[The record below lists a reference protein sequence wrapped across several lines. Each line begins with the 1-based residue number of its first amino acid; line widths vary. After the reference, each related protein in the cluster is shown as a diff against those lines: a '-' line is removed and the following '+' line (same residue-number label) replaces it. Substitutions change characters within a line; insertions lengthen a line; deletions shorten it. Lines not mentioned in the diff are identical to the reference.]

1 VVFDSGLSLKIKRGE
16 WSVANE
22 EWGLSEN
29 VMAKRLALH
38 QQNGKA
44 ILLVE
49 DNPHILKVNRAMLER
64 AGYQVLCA
72 KTASEARALIRQ
84 QTFDL
89 LILDIMLPDGDGVA
103 LCRELRAPQDN
114 ARTAALPIL
123 FLSAKR
129 ESNDIVA
136 GLQAGGDDYLP
147 KPYNLSVLLARVEAL
162 LRRADK
168 HSVAA
173 AAPQMLKRGSLT
185 LELTT
190 MRALVRDNDILLTP
204 KEFLVLLALVEN
216 EGKVL
221 DKDTLYQRVWG
232 QPMENDS
239 QALYAVVSRLK
250 RKLKPCGDGL
260 TLTAARLDGYKLEFK
275 ASEGRAP

>member
-1 VVFDSGLSLKIKRGE
+1 MNK
-16 WSVANE
+16 
-22 EWGLSEN
+22 N
-29 VMAKRLALH
+29 VRVERPVLH

-44 ILLVE
+44 VLLVE

-84 QTFDL
+84 QAFDL
-89 LILDIMLPDGDGVA
+89 LILDIMLPDGDGIA
-103 LCRELRAPQDN
+103 LCRELRAPQDT
-114 ARTAALPIL
+114 APTAALPIL

-129 ESNDIVA
+129 ENSDIVA

-147 KPYNLSVLLARVEAL
+147 KPYSLSVLLARVEAL
-162 LRRADK
+162 LRRAGK

-173 AAPQMLKRGSLT
+173 AVPQMLKRGPLT
-185 LELTT
+185 LELAA
-190 MRALVRDNDILLTP
+190 MRALVCGNDILLTP

-216 EGKVL
+216 EGDAL
-221 DKDTLYQRVWG
+221 DKDTLYQKVWG

-260 TLTAARLDGYKLEFK
+260 TLTATRLDGYKLEFK
-275 ASEGRAP
+275 ASEGHAP